1 MTISGSSERG
11 RERRDKIV
19 EDDRKEEKNIEKE
32 GGIG

>member
-19 EDDRKEEKNIEKE
+19 EDDRKEEEKKRTK
-32 GGIG
+32 